1 MFKGIVVNYKQNII
15 TLIGLGIMSFMSILQ
30 ANAMDVL
37 ENPILKINR
46 IQKPIKI
53 DGDLTDIEWGQVNG
67 TEYFVE
73 IEPGDNIT
81 PSEKTKVKVGYDDQ
95 NLYVAFWAFADPKDI
110 RASYQNR
117 DRAWMDDFV
126 AIFLDTYGDANAGTM
141 IGANP
146 YGIQLDAKNNGGG
159 DDDPTFDL
167 VYESK
172 GKITDEGYQ
181 VEMAIPFS
189 SLSFPD
195 REVQEWKVGFYRSL
209 PRENRS
215 QIVWGGFDRTNPC
228 FLCQMGTL
236 KGIQGITQGGSFEF
250 LPAIVG
256 SQISELDQNNILQK
270 GTALGQASLGVK
282 YSLSSDQVAEFTIN
296 PDYSQVEA
304 DEEQVDVNTT
314 FALFF
319 PEKRPFFN
327 AGNDLIDTWINAI
340 YTRSINNPIASGR
353 MINRG
358 QKNSWYMLS
367 ALDED
372 SPYIIPGEEQS
383 FSLLGGRS
391 ISNIFRF
398 RRTLEEASHFGILAT
413 DRRMVDNDGS
423 GSVVGFDTRYKF
435 NKTYQ
440 MEFQT
445 LFSKTQEPSDSL
457 LVNNSTFGDNNT
469 FTFDGESFVGNAFEL
484 EFRRETEHWGLET
497 GYDHKTPAFRAENGF
512 ISNNN
517 NRRIYLQSY
526 WVYTPDKMI
535 SKVMGGFHSGIESNF
550 DGQIKTRYTSFFG
563 NVMLPRQTRL
573 SANITAIPYNNFKN
587 TDLTGLW
594 KIRLRINSNYNK
606 ILSFGGSFG
615 KSLEKVTFLDV
626 PEKGRSNSFSLWT
639 DLKVSSRMQFSVFSE
654 FQKMTTRDRKEEY
667 YSGYLAGTRVNYQL
681 NQAVSI
687 RLYGQYNDFSQTF
700 QLQPLVSYQPSP
712 FTIFY
717 IGSTTNQIADN
728 LSIGSLQESQIND
741 RQLFLKFQYLFN

>member
-1 MFKGIVVNYKQNII
+1 MFKGILMNHYRNIL
-15 TLIGLGIMSFMSILQ
+15 TLIGLGILSVRSILQ
-30 ANAMDVL
+30 AEVMDVL
-37 ENPILKINR
+37 ENPILEINR
-46 IQKPIKI
+46 VHNAIKI
-53 DGDLTDIEWGQVNG
+53 DGNLTELEWGKAKG
-67 TEYFVE
+67 TDYFLE
-73 IEPGDNIT
+73 IEPGENII
-81 PSEKTKVKVGYDDQ
+81 PAEKTEVKVTYDDQ
-95 NLYVAFWAFADPKDI
+95 NLYVAFWAYAHPEDI

-141 IGANP
+141 IGSNP
-146 YGIQLDAKNNGGG
+146 YGIQMDALNNGNGN
-159 DDDPTFDL
+159 DDPSFDL
-167 VYESK
+167 VYKSQ

-195 REVQEWKVGFYRSL
+195 KEVQEWKVGFYRSL
-209 PRENRS
+209 PREKRS
-215 QIVWGGFDRTNPC
+215 QIVWGGFDRTDPC

-236 KGIQGITQGGSFEF
+236 KGIQGIKQRGNIEF

-327 AGNDLIDTWINAI
+327 AGNDLVDTWINAI

-353 MINRG
+353 IINRG
-358 QKNSWYMLS
+358 QQNSWYMLS
-367 ALDED
+367 AMDED

-413 DRRMVDNDGS
+413 DRRMVNNDGS

-457 LVNNSTFGDNNT
+457 LDDNSTFGDNNT
-469 FTFDGESFVGNAFEL
+469 FTFDGESFVGNAVEI
-484 EFRRETEHWGLET
+484 EFSRDTEHWGLET
-497 GYDHKTPAFRAENGF
+497 GYDHKTSAFRAENGF

-517 NRRIYLQSY
+517 NRRIYLESY

-535 SKVMGGFHSGIESNF
+535 SKVVGGFHSGIESNF

-573 SANITAIPYNNFKN
+573 AANITAIPYNYFKN
-587 TDLTGLW
+587 KELTGLW

-606 ILSFGGSFG
+606 IISFGGSLG
-615 KSLEKVTFLDV
+615 KSLEKVTSLDI
-626 PEKGRSNSFSLWT
+626 PEKGSSNSFSLWT
-639 DLKVSSRMQFSVFSE
+639 RLKVSDRMQVGGTYE
-654 FQKMTTRDRKEEY
+654 NYRMTTLDKKEEY
-667 YSGYLAGTRVNYQL
+667 YSGYLTGIRMNYQYNRAL
-681 NQAVSI
+681 SF
-687 RLYGQYNDFSQTF
+687 RLLGQYNDFSRTF

-717 IGSTTNQIADN
+717 IGSTSNQIADN
-728 LSIGSLQESQIND
+728 LSIDSIKESQIND

>member
-1 MFKGIVVNYKQNII
+1 MHINRSIVLLV
-15 TLIGLGIMSFMSILQ
+15 GLGILSTGSILQ
-30 ANAMDVL
+30 AETMAILKNPVL
-37 ENPILKINR
+37 EITR
-46 IQKPIKI
+46 IQNEIII
-53 DGDLTDIEWGQVNG
+53 DGDLTEIEWGQARG
-67 TEYFVE
+67 TDYFLE
-73 IEPGDNIT
+73 IDPGENIT
-81 PSEKTKVKVGYDDQ
+81 PPEKTEVKVAYDGQ

-110 RASYQNR
+110 RASFQKR
-117 DRAWMDDFV
+117 DQAWMDDWV
-126 AIFLDTYGDANAGTM
+126 AIFLDTYGDANTGTM

-146 YGIQLDAKNNGGG
+146 YGIQMDAKNNGGG
-159 DDDPTFDL
+159 NDDPTFDL

-172 GKITDEGYQ
+172 GKITDKGYQ

-195 REVQEWKVGFYRSL
+195 KEVQEWKVGFYRSL
-209 PRENRS
+209 PREKRS
-215 QIVWGGFDRTNPC
+215 QILWGGFDRTNPC

-236 KGIQGITQGGSFEF
+236 IGIQGIKQKGSFEF

-256 SQISELDQNNILQK
+256 SQAAELDQNNTLKK
-270 GTALGQASLGVK
+270 GTAAGEASLGIK
-282 YSLSSDQVAEFTIN
+282 YSLSSDRVIELTIN

-327 AGNDLIDTWINAI
+327 AGNDLINTWINAI

-358 QKNSWYMLS
+358 QKNSWYLLS
-367 ALDED
+367 AMDED

-413 DRRMVDNDGS
+413 DRRMVNSDGS

-440 MEFQT
+440 VELQT
-445 LFSKTQEPSDSL
+445 LFSKTQEPTDSL
-457 LVNNSTFGDNNT
+457 LVSNETFGDNNT
-469 FTFDGESFVGNAFEL
+469 FTFDGESFTGNAFEL

-497 GYDHKTPAFRAENGF
+497 GYDHKTPTFRADNGF

-517 NRRIYLQSY
+517 QRRVYLQSF
-526 WVYTPDKMI
+526 WVYTPDKLI
-535 SKVMGGFHSGIESNF
+535 SKIVGGFHTGVEYNF
-550 DGQIKTRYTSFFG
+550 EGEKKSRYTAFFG
-563 NVMLPRQTRL
+563 KVVLPRQTRL
-573 SANITAIPYNNFKN
+573 NVNITTIPFNRFKN
-587 TDLTGLW
+587 IDLKNLW
-594 KIRLRINSNYNK
+594 DLKVNMNSHFNK
-606 ILSFGGSFG
+606 SLALGGSFSKG
-615 KSLEKVTFLDV
+615 VNTVTFLDI
-626 PEKGRSNSFSLWT
+626 PEKGSSISFSLWT
-639 DLKVSSRMQFSVFSE
+639 RLKVSDR
-654 FQKMTTRDRKEEY
+654 FQVGGTYEKQQMTTLDKKEEY
-667 YSGYLAGTRVNYQL
+667 YSGYLAGIRVNYQY
-681 NQAVSI
+681 NQALSL
-687 RLYGQYNDFSQTF
+687 RFLGQYNDFSQTF
-700 QLQPLVSYQPSP
+700 QLQPLLSYQPSP

-717 IGSTTNQIADN
+717 IGLTSNQVAN
-728 LSIGSLQESQIND
+728 GLSMNSLQESQTSSS
-741 RQLFLKFQYLFN
+741 QLFIKLQYLFN

>member
-1 MFKGIVVNYKQNII
+1 MFKGILMNYNRNIL
-15 TLIGLGIMSFMSILQ
+15 TLIGFGILSVGSILQ
-30 ANAMDVL
+30 AEAMDVL
-37 ENPILKINR
+37 ENPILEINR
-46 IQKPIKI
+46 VHNAIKI
-53 DGDLTDIEWGQVNG
+53 DGNLTELEWGKAKG
-67 TEYFVE
+67 TDYFLE
-73 IEPGDNIT
+73 IEPGENII
-81 PSEKTKVKVGYDDQ
+81 PAEKTEVKVAYDDQ
-95 NLYVAFWAFADPKDI
+95 NLYVAFWAFADPEDI

-141 IGANP
+141 IGSNP
-146 YGIQLDAKNNGGG
+146 YGIQMDALNNGNGN
-159 DDDPTFDL
+159 DDPSFDL
-167 VYESK
+167 VYKSQ

-195 REVQEWKVGFYRSL
+195 KEVQEWKVGFYRSL
-209 PRENRS
+209 PREKRS
-215 QIVWGGFDRTNPC
+215 QIVWGGFDRTDPC

-236 KGIQGITQGGSFEF
+236 KGIQGIKQRGNIEF

-327 AGNDLIDTWINAI
+327 AGNDLVDTWINAI

-353 MINRG
+353 IINRG
-358 QKNSWYMLS
+358 QQNSWYMLS
-367 ALDED
+367 AMDED

-413 DRRMVDNDGS
+413 DRRMVNNDGS

-457 LVNNSTFGDNNT
+457 LDDNSTFGDNNT
-469 FTFDGESFVGNAFEL
+469 FTFDGESFVGNAVEI
-484 EFRRETEHWGLET
+484 EFSRDTEHWGLET
-497 GYDHKTPAFRAENGF
+497 GYDHKTSAFRAENGF

-517 NRRIYLQSY
+517 NRRIYLESY

-573 SANITAIPYNNFKN
+573 AANITAIPYNYFKN
-587 TDLTGLW
+587 KELTGLW

-606 ILSFGGSFG
+606 IISFGGSLG
-615 KSLEKVTFLDV
+615 KSLEKVTSLDI
-626 PEKGRSNSFSLWT
+626 PEKGSSNSFSLWT
-639 DLKVSSRMQFSVFSE
+639 RLKVSDRMQVGGTYE
-654 FQKMTTRDRKEEY
+654 NYRMTTLDKKEEY
-667 YSGYLAGTRVNYQL
+667 YSGYLTGIRMNYQYNRAL
-681 NQAVSI
+681 SF
-687 RLYGQYNDFSQTF
+687 RLLGQYNDFSRTF

-717 IGSTTNQIADN
+717 IGSTSNQIADN
-728 LSIGSLQESQIND
+728 LSIDSIKESQIND

>member
-1 MFKGIVVNYKQNII
+1 MNYYRNILI
-15 TLIGLGIMSFMSILQ
+15 LIGLGILSVGSILQ
-30 ANAMDVL
+30 AESMDVL
-37 ENPILKINR
+37 ENPILEINR
-46 IQKPIKI
+46 VHNAIKI
-53 DGDLTDIEWGQVNG
+53 DGDLTDLEWGQANG
-67 TEYFVE
+67 TDYFLE
-73 IEPGDNIT
+73 IEPGENTT
-81 PSEKTKVKVGYDDQ
+81 PAEKTEVKVAYDDK

-110 RASYQNR
+110 RASFQKR
-117 DRAWMDDFV
+117 DQAWTDDFV
-126 AIFLDTYGDANAGTM
+126 AIFLDTYGDANTGTM

-146 YGIQLDAKNNGGG
+146 YGIQMDAKNNGGG

-172 GKITDEGYQ
+172 GMITDEGYQ

-195 REVQEWKVGFYRSL
+195 KEVQEWKVGFYRSL
-209 PRENRS
+209 PREKRS
-215 QIVWGGFDRTNPC
+215 QIIWGGLDRTNPC

-236 KGIQGITQGGSFEF
+236 IGIQGIKQRGSFEF

-256 SQISELDQNNILQK
+256 SQVAELDQNNTLQK
-270 GTALGQASLGVK
+270 GNAQGEASLGIK
-282 YSLSSDQVAEFTIN
+282 YSLSSDRVIELTIN

-358 QKNSWYMLS
+358 QKNSWYLLS
-367 ALDED
+367 AIDEN
-372 SPYIIPGEEQS
+372 SPYTIPGEEQS
-383 FSLLGGRS
+383 FSLSGGRS

-398 RRTLEEASHFGILAT
+398 RRTLEEASFFGILAT
-413 DRRMVDNDGS
+413 DRRMIDNDGS

-440 MEFQT
+440 VEFQT
-445 LFSKTQEPSDSL
+445 LFSHTKEPHDSL
-457 LVNNSTFGDNNT
+457 LISNVNFGDNHT
-469 FTFDGESFVGNAFEL
+469 FTFDGESFTGNAMEL

-497 GYDHKTPAFRAENGF
+497 GYDHRSPAFRADNGF

-517 NRRIYLQSY
+517 SRRVYLQSY

-535 SKVMGGFHSGIESNF
+535 SKVVGGFHSGIESNF

-573 SANITAIPYNNFKN
+573 AVNIITIPYNHFKN
-587 TDLTGLW
+587 TELTGLW
-594 KIRLRINSNYNK
+594 KIRLRINSQFNK
-606 ILSFGGSFG
+606 LISFGGSLG
-615 KSLEKVTFLDV
+615 RSIEKVTFLEI
-626 PEKGRSNSFSLWT
+626 PEKGSSNSFSLWT
-639 DLKVSSRMQFSVFSE
+639 RLKVSDRMQVGGTYE
-654 FQKMTTRDRKEEY
+654 NHRMTTLDKKEEY
-667 YSGYLAGTRVNYQL
+667 YSGYLTGIRMNYQY
-681 NQAVSI
+681 NQALGF
-687 RLYGQYNDFSQTF
+687 RLLGQYNDFSQTF

-717 IGSTTNQIADN
+717 IGSTSNQTMNN
-728 LSIGSLQESQIND
+728 LNVDSVRNGQLTG
-741 RQLFLKFQYLFN
+741 RQLFFKFQYLFN

>member
-1 MFKGIVVNYKQNII
+1 MFKGILMNHYRNIL
-15 TLIGLGIMSFMSILQ
+15 TLIGLGILSVRSILQ
-30 ANAMDVL
+30 AEVMDVL
-37 ENPILKINR
+37 ENPILEINR
-46 IQKPIKI
+46 VHNAIKI
-53 DGDLTDIEWGQVNG
+53 DGNLTELEWGKAKG
-67 TEYFVE
+67 TDYFLE
-73 IEPGDNIT
+73 IEPGENII
-81 PSEKTKVKVGYDDQ
+81 PAEKTEVKVTYDDQ
-95 NLYVAFWAFADPKDI
+95 NLYVAFWAYAHPEDI

-141 IGANP
+141 IGSNP
-146 YGIQLDAKNNGGG
+146 YGIQMDALNNGNGN
-159 DDDPTFDL
+159 DDPSFDL
-167 VYESK
+167 VYKSQ

-195 REVQEWKVGFYRSL
+195 KEVQEWKVGFYRSL
-209 PRENRS
+209 PREKRS
-215 QIVWGGFDRTNPC
+215 QIVWGGFDRTDPC

-236 KGIQGITQGGSFEF
+236 KGIQGIKQRGNIEF

-327 AGNDLIDTWINAI
+327 AGNDLVDTWINAI

-353 MINRG
+353 IINRG
-358 QKNSWYMLS
+358 QQNSWYMLS
-367 ALDED
+367 AMDED

-413 DRRMVDNDGS
+413 DRRMVNNDGS

-457 LVNNSTFGDNNT
+457 LDDNSTFGDNNT
-469 FTFDGESFVGNAFEL
+469 FTFDGESFVGNAVEI
-484 EFRRETEHWGLET
+484 EFSRDTEHWGLET
-497 GYDHKTPAFRAENGF
+497 GYDHKTSAFRAENGF

-517 NRRIYLQSY
+517 NRRIYLESY

-573 SANITAIPYNNFKN
+573 AANITAIPYNYFKN
-587 TDLTGLW
+587 KELTGLW

-606 ILSFGGSFG
+606 IISFGGSLG
-615 KSLEKVTFLDV
+615 KSLEKVTSLDI
-626 PEKGRSNSFSLWT
+626 PEKGSSNSFSLWT
-639 DLKVSSRMQFSVFSE
+639 RLKVSDRMQVGGTYE
-654 FQKMTTRDRKEEY
+654 NYRMTTLDKKEEY
-667 YSGYLAGTRVNYQL
+667 YSGYLTGIRMNYQYNRAL
-681 NQAVSI
+681 SF
-687 RLYGQYNDFSQTF
+687 RLLGQYNDFSRTF

-717 IGSTTNQIADN
+717 IGSTSNQIADN
-728 LSIGSLQESQIND
+728 LSIDSIKESQIND

>member
-1 MFKGIVVNYKQNII
+1 MNYYRNIL
-15 TLIGLGIMSFMSILQ
+15 TLIGLGILSVGSILQ
-30 ANAMDVL
+30 AEAMDVL
-37 ENPILKINR
+37 ENPILEINR
-46 IQKPIKI
+46 VHNAIKI
-53 DGDLTDIEWGQVNG
+53 DGDLTDLEWGQANG
-67 TEYFVE
+67 TDYFLE
-73 IEPGDNIT
+73 IEPGENTT
-81 PSEKTKVKVGYDDQ
+81 PAEKTEVKVAYDDK

-110 RASYQNR
+110 RASFQKR
-117 DRAWMDDFV
+117 DQAWMDDFV
-126 AIFLDTYGDANAGTM
+126 AIFLDTYGDANTGTM

-146 YGIQLDAKNNGGG
+146 YGIQMDAKNNGGG
-159 DDDPTFDL
+159 NDDPTFDL

-172 GKITDEGYQ
+172 GMITDEGYQ

-195 REVQEWKVGFYRSL
+195 KEVQEWKVGFYRSL
-209 PRENRS
+209 PREKRS
-215 QIVWGGFDRTNPC
+215 QIIWGGLDRTNPC

-236 KGIQGITQGGSFEF
+236 IGIQGIKQRGSFEF

-256 SQISELDQNNILQK
+256 SQVAELDQNNTLQK
-270 GTALGQASLGVK
+270 GNVQGEASLGIK
-282 YSLSSDQVAEFTIN
+282 YSLSSDRVIELTIN

-358 QKNSWYMLS
+358 QKNSWYLLS
-367 ALDED
+367 AMDEN
-372 SPYIIPGEEQS
+372 SPYTIPGEEQS
-383 FSLLGGRS
+383 FSLSGGRS

-398 RRTLEEASHFGILAT
+398 RRTLEEASFFGILAT

-440 MEFQT
+440 VEFQT
-445 LFSKTQEPSDSL
+445 LFSHTKEPHDSL
-457 LVNNSTFGDNNT
+457 LISNVNFGDNHT
-469 FTFDGESFVGNAFEL
+469 FTFDGESFTGNAMEL

-497 GYDHKTPAFRAENGF
+497 GYDHKTSAFRAENGF
-512 ISNNN
+512 ISSNN
-517 NRRIYLQSY
+517 NRRIYLESY

-535 SKVMGGFHSGIESNF
+535 SKVVGGFHSGIESNF

-573 SANITAIPYNNFKN
+573 AANIIAIPYNYFKN
-587 TDLTGLW
+587 TELTGLW
-594 KIRLRINSNYNK
+594 KIRLRINSQFNK
-606 ILSFGGSFG
+606 LISFGGSLG
-615 KSLEKVTFLDV
+615 RSIEKVTFLDI
-626 PEKGRSNSFSLWT
+626 PEKGSSNSFSLWT
-639 DLKVSSRMQFSVFSE
+639 RLKVSDRMQVGGTYE
-654 FQKMTTRDRKEEY
+654 NYRMTTLDKKEEY
-667 YSGYLAGTRVNYQL
+667 YSGYLTGIRMNYQY
-681 NQAVSI
+681 NQALSF
-687 RLYGQYNDFSQTF
+687 RLLGQYNDFSQTF

-717 IGSTTNQIADN
+717 IGSMSNQSAKN
-728 LSIGSLQESQIND
+728 LSIDSIQDSQISD
-741 RQLFLKFQYLFN
+741 RQLFLKFQYLFDE

>member
-1 MFKGIVVNYKQNII
+1 MHINRSIVLLV
-15 TLIGLGIMSFMSILQ
+15 GLGILSTGSILQ
-30 ANAMDVL
+30 AETMAILKNPVL
-37 ENPILKINR
+37 EITR
-46 IQKPIKI
+46 IQNEIII
-53 DGDLTDIEWGQVNG
+53 DGDLTEIEWGQARG
-67 TEYFVE
+67 TDYFLE
-73 IEPGDNIT
+73 IDPGENIT
-81 PSEKTKVKVGYDDQ
+81 PPEKTEVKVAYDDQ

-110 RASYQNR
+110 RASFQKR
-117 DRAWMDDFV
+117 DQAWMDDWV
-126 AIFLDTYGDANAGTM
+126 AIFLDTYGDANTGTM

-146 YGIQLDAKNNGGG
+146 YGIQMDAKNNGGG
-159 DDDPTFDL
+159 NDDPTFDL

-172 GKITDEGYQ
+172 GKITDKGYQ

-195 REVQEWKVGFYRSL
+195 KEVQEWKVGFYRSL
-209 PRENRS
+209 PREKRS
-215 QIVWGGFDRTNPC
+215 QILWGGFDRTNPC

-236 KGIQGITQGGSFEF
+236 IGIQGIKQKGSFEF

-256 SQISELDQNNILQK
+256 SQAAELDQNNTLKK
-270 GTALGQASLGVK
+270 GTAAGEASLGIK
-282 YSLSSDQVAEFTIN
+282 YSLSSDRVIELTIN

-327 AGNDLIDTWINAI
+327 AGNDLINTWINAI

-358 QKNSWYMLS
+358 QKNSWYLLS
-367 ALDED
+367 AMDED

-413 DRRMVDNDGS
+413 DRRMVNSDGS

-440 MEFQT
+440 VELQT
-445 LFSKTQEPSDSL
+445 LFSKTQEPTDSL
-457 LVNNSTFGDNNT
+457 LVSNETFGDNNT
-469 FTFDGESFVGNAFEL
+469 FTFDGESFTGNAFEL

-497 GYDHKTPAFRAENGF
+497 GYDHKTPTFRADNGF

-517 NRRIYLQSY
+517 QRRVYLQSF
-526 WVYTPDKMI
+526 WVYTPDKLI
-535 SKVMGGFHSGIESNF
+535 SKIVGGFHTGVEYNF
-550 DGQIKTRYTSFFG
+550 DGEKKSRYTAFFG
-563 NVMLPRQTRL
+563 NVVLPRQTRL
-573 SANITAIPYNNFKN
+573 NVNITTIPFNRFKN
-587 TDLTGLW
+587 IDLKNLW
-594 KIRLRINSNYNK
+594 DLKVNMNSHFNK
-606 ILSFGGSFG
+606 SLALGGSFSKG
-615 KSLEKVTFLDV
+615 VNTVTFLDI
-626 PEKGRSNSFSLWT
+626 PEKGNSNSFSLWAQ
-639 DLKVSSRMQFSVFSE
+639 LKISDRMQISGSYE
-654 FQKMTTRDRKEEY
+654 NHKMTTLDKKEEY
-667 YSGYLAGTRVNYQL
+667 YSGYLAGIRVNYQY
-681 NQAVSI
+681 NQALSL
-687 RLYGQYNDFSQTF
+687 RFLGQYNDFSQTF
-700 QLQPLVSYQPSP
+700 QLQPLLSYQPSP

-717 IGSTTNQIADN
+717 IGLTSNQVAN
-728 LSIGSLQESQIND
+728 GLSMNSLQESQTSSS
-741 RQLFLKFQYLFN
+741 QLFIKLQYLFN

>member
-1 MFKGIVVNYKQNII
+1 MNYHRNIL
-15 TLIGLGIMSFMSILQ
+15 TLVGLGILSVGSILQ
-30 ANAMDVL
+30 AEAMNVL
-37 ENPILKINR
+37 ENPILEINR
-46 IQKPIKI
+46 IHNAIKI
-53 DGDLTDIEWGQVNG
+53 DGNLTELEWGKAKG
-67 TEYFVE
+67 TDYFLE
-73 IEPGDNIT
+73 IEPGENII
-81 PSEKTKVKVGYDDQ
+81 PAEKTEVKVAYDDK

-110 RASYQNR
+110 RASFQKR
-117 DRAWMDDFV
+117 DQAWMDDFV
-126 AIFLDTYGDANAGTM
+126 AIFLDTYGDANTGTM

-146 YGIQLDAKNNGGG
+146 YGIQMDAKNNGGG

-172 GKITDEGYQ
+172 GMITDEGYQ

-195 REVQEWKVGFYRSL
+195 KEVQEWKVGFYRSL
-209 PRENRS
+209 PREKRS
-215 QIVWGGFDRTNPC
+215 QIIWGGFDRTNPC

-236 KGIQGITQGGSFEF
+236 IGIQGIKQRGSFEF

-256 SQISELDQNNILQK
+256 SQVAELDQNNTLQK
-270 GTALGQASLGVK
+270 GNVQGEASFGIK
-282 YSLSSDQVAEFTIN
+282 YSLSSDRVIELTIN

-358 QKNSWYMLS
+358 QKNSWYLLS
-367 ALDED
+367 AIDEN
-372 SPYIIPGEEQS
+372 SPYTIPGEEQS
-383 FSLLGGRS
+383 FSLSGGRS

-398 RRTLEEASHFGILAT
+398 RRTLEEASFFGILAT

-440 MEFQT
+440 VEFQT
-445 LFSKTQEPSDSL
+445 LFSHTKEPHDSL
-457 LVNNSTFGDNNT
+457 LISNVNFGDNHT
-469 FTFDGESFVGNAFEL
+469 FTFDGESFTGNAMEL

-497 GYDHKTPAFRAENGF
+497 GYDHRSPAFRADNGF

-517 NRRIYLQSY
+517 QRRVYLESY

-535 SKVMGGFHSGIESNF
+535 SKVVGGFHSGIESNF

-573 SANITAIPYNNFKN
+573 AANIITIPYNHFKN
-587 TDLTGLW
+587 TELTGLW
-594 KIRLRINSNYNK
+594 KIRLRINSQFNK
-606 ILSFGGSFG
+606 LISFGGSLG
-615 KSLEKVTFLDV
+615 RSIEKVTFLEI
-626 PEKGRSNSFSLWT
+626 PEKGSSNSFSLWT
-639 DLKVSSRMQFSVFSE
+639 RLKVSDRMQVGGTYE
-654 FQKMTTRDRKEEY
+654 NHRMTTLDKKEEY
-667 YSGYLAGTRVNYQL
+667 YSGYLTGIRMNYQY
-681 NQAVSI
+681 NQALSF
-687 RLYGQYNDFSQTF
+687 RLLGQYNDFSQTF

-717 IGSTTNQIADN
+717 IGSTSNQTMNN
-728 LSIGSLQESQIND
+728 LNVDSVRNGQLTG
-741 RQLFLKFQYLFN
+741 RQLFFKFQYLFN

>member
-1 MFKGIVVNYKQNII
+1 MHINRSIVLLV
-15 TLIGLGIMSFMSILQ
+15 GLGILSTGSILQ
-30 ANAMDVL
+30 AETMAILKNPVL
-37 ENPILKINR
+37 EITRVQNEII
-46 IQKPIKI
+46 I
-53 DGDLTDIEWGQVNG
+53 DGDLTEIEWGQARG
-67 TEYFVE
+67 TDYFLE
-73 IEPGDNIT
+73 IDPGENIT
-81 PSEKTKVKVGYDDQ
+81 PPEKTEVKVAYDDQ

-110 RASYQNR
+110 RASFQKR
-117 DRAWMDDFV
+117 DQAWMDDWV
-126 AIFLDTYGDANAGTM
+126 AIFLDTYGDANTGTM

-146 YGIQLDAKNNGGG
+146 YGIQMDAKNNGGG
-159 DDDPTFDL
+159 NDDPTFDL

-172 GKITDEGYQ
+172 GKITDKGYQ

-195 REVQEWKVGFYRSL
+195 KEVQEWKVGFYRSL
-209 PRENRS
+209 PREKRS
-215 QIVWGGFDRTNPC
+215 QILWGGFDRTNPC

-236 KGIQGITQGGSFEF
+236 IGIQGIKQMGNFEF

-256 SQISELDQNNILQK
+256 SQVSELDQNNTLKK
-270 GTALGQASLGVK
+270 GTAAGEASLGIK
-282 YSLSSDQVAEFTIN
+282 YSLSSDRVIELTIN

-327 AGNDLIDTWINAI
+327 AGNDLINTWINAI

-358 QKNSWYMLS
+358 QKNSWYLLS
-367 ALDED
+367 AMDED

-413 DRRMVDNDGS
+413 DRRMVNSDGS

-440 MEFQT
+440 VELQT
-445 LFSKTQEPSDSL
+445 LFSKTQEPTDSL
-457 LVNNSTFGDNNT
+457 LVSNETFGDNNT
-469 FTFDGESFVGNAFEL
+469 FTFDGESFTGNAFEL

-497 GYDHKTPAFRAENGF
+497 GYDHKTPTFRADNGF

-517 NRRIYLQSY
+517 QRRVYLQSF
-526 WVYTPDKMI
+526 WVYTPDKLI
-535 SKVMGGFHSGIESNF
+535 SKIVGGFHTGVEYNF
-550 DGQIKTRYTSFFG
+550 DGEKKSRYTSFFG
-563 NVMLPRQTRL
+563 NVVLPRQTRL
-573 SANITAIPYNNFKN
+573 NVNITVIPFERFKATDLENLWTIRANIN
-587 TDLTGLW
+587 T
-594 KIRLRINSNYNK
+594 RFNK
-606 ILSFGGSFG
+606 FLALGGSLSEG
-615 KSLEKVTFLDV
+615 VHTVTFLDV
-626 PEKGRSNSFSLWT
+626 PEKGNSNSFSLWAQ
-639 DLKVSSRMQFSVFSE
+639 LKISDRMQISGSYE
-654 FQKMTTRDRKEEY
+654 NHKMTTLDKKEEY
-667 YSGYLAGTRVNYQL
+667 YSGYLTGVRATYQHNKAL
-681 NQAVSI
+681 SLRI
-687 RLYGQYNDFSQTF
+687 LGQYNDFSQTF
-700 QLQPLVSYQPSP
+700 KLQPLLSYQPSP

-717 IGSTTNQIADN
+717 IGLTSNQVAN
-728 LSIGSLQESQIND
+728 GLSMNSLQESQT
-741 RQLFLKFQYLFN
+741 RSSQLFIKLQYLFN

>member
-1 MFKGIVVNYKQNII
+1 MHINRSIVLLV
-15 TLIGLGIMSFMSILQ
+15 GLGILSTGSILQ
-30 ANAMDVL
+30 AETMAILKNPVL
-37 ENPILKINR
+37 EITR
-46 IQKPIKI
+46 IQNEIII
-53 DGDLTDIEWGQVNG
+53 DGDLTEIEWGQARG
-67 TEYFVE
+67 TDYFLE
-73 IEPGDNIT
+73 IDPGENIT
-81 PSEKTKVKVGYDDQ
+81 PPEKTEVKVAYDDQ

-110 RASYQNR
+110 RASFQKR
-117 DRAWMDDFV
+117 DQAWMDDWV
-126 AIFLDTYGDANAGTM
+126 AIFLDTYGDANTGTM

-146 YGIQLDAKNNGGG
+146 YGIQMDAKNNGGG
-159 DDDPTFDL
+159 NDDPTFDL

-172 GKITDEGYQ
+172 GKITDKGYQ

-195 REVQEWKVGFYRSL
+195 KEVQEWKVGFYRSL
-209 PRENRS
+209 PREKRS
-215 QIVWGGFDRTNPC
+215 QILWGGFDRTNPC

-236 KGIQGITQGGSFEF
+236 IGIQGIKQKGSFEF

-256 SQISELDQNNILQK
+256 SQAAELDQNNTLKK
-270 GTALGQASLGVK
+270 GTAAGEASLGIK
-282 YSLSSDQVAEFTIN
+282 YSLSSDRVIELTIN

-327 AGNDLIDTWINAI
+327 AGNDLINTWINAI

-358 QKNSWYMLS
+358 QKNSWYLLS
-367 ALDED
+367 AMDED

-413 DRRMVDNDGS
+413 DRRMVNSEGS

-440 MEFQT
+440 VELQT
-445 LFSKTQEPSDSL
+445 LFSKTQEPTDSL
-457 LVNNSTFGDNNT
+457 LVSNETFGDNNT
-469 FTFDGESFVGNAFEL
+469 FTFDGESFTGNAFEL

-497 GYDHKTPAFRAENGF
+497 GYDHKTPTFRADNGF

-517 NRRIYLQSY
+517 QRRVYLQSF
-526 WVYTPDKMI
+526 WVYTPDKLI
-535 SKVMGGFHSGIESNF
+535 SKIVGGFHTGVEYNF
-550 DGQIKTRYTSFFG
+550 EGEKKSRYTAFFG
-563 NVMLPRQTRL
+563 NVVLPRQTRL
-573 SANITAIPYNNFKN
+573 NVNITTIPINRFKN
-587 TDLTGLW
+587 IDLKNLW
-594 KIRLRINSNYNK
+594 DLKVNMNSHFNK
-606 ILSFGGSFG
+606 SFALGGSFSKG
-615 KSLEKVTFLDV
+615 VNTVTFLDI
-626 PEKGRSNSFSLWT
+626 PEKGSSNSFSLWT
-639 DLKVSSRMQFSVFSE
+639 RLKVSDR
-654 FQKMTTRDRKEEY
+654 FQVGGTYEKQQMTTLDKKEEY
-667 YSGYLAGTRVNYQL
+667 YSGYLAGIRVNYQY
-681 NQAVSI
+681 NQALSF
-687 RLYGQYNDFSQTF
+687 RLLGQYNDFSQTF
-700 QLQPLVSYQPSP
+700 QLQPLLSYQPSP

-717 IGSTTNQIADN
+717 IGLTSNQVAN
-728 LSIGSLQESQIND
+728 GLSMNSLQESQTSSS
-741 RQLFLKFQYLFN
+741 QLFIKLQYLFN

>member
-1 MFKGIVVNYKQNII
+1 MNYYRNIL
-15 TLIGLGIMSFMSILQ
+15 TLIGLGILSVGSILQ
-30 ANAMDVL
+30 AKVMDVL
-37 ENPILKINR
+37 ENPILEINR
-46 IQKPIKI
+46 VQNAIII
-53 DGDLTDIEWGQVNG
+53 DGDLTDLEWGQANG
-67 TEYFVE
+67 TDYFLE
-73 IEPGDNIT
+73 IEPGENTT
-81 PSEKTKVKVGYDDQ
+81 PAEKTEVKVAYDDK

-110 RASYQNR
+110 RASFQKR
-117 DRAWMDDFV
+117 DQAWTDDFV
-126 AIFLDTYGDANAGTM
+126 AIFLDTYGDANTGTM

-146 YGIQLDAKNNGGG
+146 YGIQMDAKNNGGG
-159 DDDPTFDL
+159 NDDPTFDL
-167 VYESK
+167 VYESQ

-195 REVQEWKVGFYRSL
+195 KEVQEWKVGFYRSL
-209 PRENRS
+209 PREKRS

-236 KGIQGITQGGSFEF
+236 KGIQGITQRGNFEF

-256 SQISELDQNNILQK
+256 SQISELDQNNTLQK
-270 GTALGQASLGVK
+270 GTALGQASLGIK

-358 QKNSWYMLS
+358 QKNSWYLLS
-367 ALDED
+367 AMDEN
-372 SPYIIPGEEQS
+372 SPYTIPGEEQS
-383 FSLLGGRS
+383 FSLSGGRS

-398 RRTLEEASHFGILAT
+398 RRTLEEASFFGILAT
-413 DRRMVDNDGS
+413 DRRMIDNDGS

-440 MEFQT
+440 VEFQT
-445 LFSKTQEPSDSL
+445 LFSHTKEPHDSL
-457 LVNNSTFGDNNT
+457 LKNDVNFGDNHT
-469 FTFDGESFVGNAFEL
+469 FTFDGESFTGNAMEL

-497 GYDHKTPAFRAENGF
+497 GYDHKTSAFRAENGF

-517 NRRIYLQSY
+517 NRRIYLESY

-535 SKVMGGFHSGIESNF
+535 SKVIGGFHSGIESNF

-573 SANITAIPYNNFKN
+573 AANIIAIPYNYFKN
-587 TDLTGLW
+587 TELTGLW
-594 KIRLRINSNYNK
+594 KIRLRINSQFNK
-606 ILSFGGSFG
+606 LISFGGSLG
-615 KSLEKVTFLDV
+615 RSIEKVTFLDI
-626 PEKGRSNSFSLWT
+626 PEKGSSNSFSLWT
-639 DLKVSSRMQFSVFSE
+639 RLKVSDRMQVGGTYE
-654 FQKMTTRDRKEEY
+654 NYRMTTLDKIEEH
-667 YSGYLAGTRVNYQL
+667 YSGYLTGIRMNYQYNRAL
-681 NQAVSI
+681 SF
-687 RLYGQYNDFSQTF
+687 RLLGQYNDFSQTF

-717 IGSTTNQIADN
+717 IGSTSNQIADN
-728 LSIGSLQESQIND
+728 LSIGSIRESQIND

>member
-1 MFKGIVVNYKQNII
+1 MFKGILMNYYRNIL
-15 TLIGLGIMSFMSILQ
+15 TLIGLGILSVGSILQ
-30 ANAMDVL
+30 AEAMDVL
-37 ENPILKINR
+37 ENPILEINR
-46 IQKPIKI
+46 VHNAIKI
-53 DGDLTDIEWGQVNG
+53 DGDLTDLEWGQANG
-67 TEYFVE
+67 TDYFLE
-73 IEPGDNIT
+73 IEPGENTT
-81 PSEKTKVKVGYDDQ
+81 PAEKTEVKVAYDDK

-110 RASYQNR
+110 RASFQKR
-117 DRAWMDDFV
+117 DQAWMDDFV
-126 AIFLDTYGDANAGTM
+126 AIFLDTYGDANTGTM

-146 YGIQLDAKNNGGG
+146 YGIQMDAKNNGGG
-159 DDDPTFDL
+159 NDDPTFDL

-172 GKITDEGYQ
+172 GMITDEGYQ

-195 REVQEWKVGFYRSL
+195 KEVQEWKVGFYRSL
-209 PRENRS
+209 PREKRS
-215 QIVWGGFDRTNPC
+215 QIIWGGLDRTNPC

-236 KGIQGITQGGSFEF
+236 IGIQGIKQRGSFEF

-256 SQISELDQNNILQK
+256 SQVAELDQNNTLQK
-270 GTALGQASLGVK
+270 GNVQGEASFGIK
-282 YSLSSDQVAEFTIN
+282 YSLSSDRVIELTIN

-358 QKNSWYMLS
+358 QKNSWYLLS
-367 ALDED
+367 AIDEN
-372 SPYIIPGEEQS
+372 SPYTIPGEEQS
-383 FSLLGGRS
+383 FSLSGGRS

-398 RRTLEEASHFGILAT
+398 RRTLEEASFFGILAT
-413 DRRMVDNDGS
+413 DRRMIDNDGS

-440 MEFQT
+440 VEFQT
-445 LFSKTQEPSDSL
+445 LFSHTKEPHDSL
-457 LVNNSTFGDNNT
+457 LISNVNFGDNHT
-469 FTFDGESFVGNAFEL
+469 FTFDGESFTGNAMEL

-497 GYDHKTPAFRAENGF
+497 GYDHRSPAFRADNGF

-517 NRRIYLQSY
+517 QRRVYLESY

-535 SKVMGGFHSGIESNF
+535 SKVVGGFHSGIESNF

-573 SANITAIPYNNFKN
+573 AANIITIPYNHFKN
-587 TDLTGLW
+587 TELTGLW
-594 KIRLRINSNYNK
+594 KIRLRINSQFNK
-606 ILSFGGSFG
+606 LISFGGSLG
-615 KSLEKVTFLDV
+615 RSIEKVTFLDI
-626 PEKGRSNSFSLWT
+626 PEKGSSNSFSLWT
-639 DLKVSSRMQFSVFSE
+639 RLKVSDRMQVGGTYE
-654 FQKMTTRDRKEEY
+654 NYRMTTLDKKEEY
-667 YSGYLAGTRVNYQL
+667 YSGYLTGIRMNYQYNRAL
-681 NQAVSI
+681 SF
-687 RLYGQYNDFSQTF
+687 RLLGQYNDFSQTF

-717 IGSTTNQIADN
+717 IGSTSNQIADN
-728 LSIGSLQESQIND
+728 LSIGSIRESQIND

>member
-1 MFKGIVVNYKQNII
+1 MNYYRNIL
-15 TLIGLGIMSFMSILQ
+15 TLIGLGILSVGSILQ
-30 ANAMDVL
+30 AEAMDVL
-37 ENPILKINR
+37 ENPILEINR
-46 IQKPIKI
+46 VHNAIKI
-53 DGDLTDIEWGQVNG
+53 DGDLTDLEWGQANG
-67 TEYFVE
+67 TDYFLE
-73 IEPGDNIT
+73 IEPGENTT
-81 PSEKTKVKVGYDDQ
+81 PAEKTEVKVAYDDK

-110 RASYQNR
+110 RASFQKR
-117 DRAWMDDFV
+117 DQAWMDDFV
-126 AIFLDTYGDANAGTM
+126 AIFLDTYGDANTGTM

-146 YGIQLDAKNNGGG
+146 YGIQMDAKNNGGG
-159 DDDPTFDL
+159 NDDPTFDL

-172 GKITDEGYQ
+172 GMITDEGYQ

-195 REVQEWKVGFYRSL
+195 KEVQEWKVGFYRSL
-209 PRENRS
+209 PREKRS
-215 QIVWGGFDRTNPC
+215 QIIWGGLDRTNPC

-236 KGIQGITQGGSFEF
+236 IGIQGIKQRGSFEF

-256 SQISELDQNNILQK
+256 SQVAELDQNNTLQK
-270 GTALGQASLGVK
+270 GNAQGEASLGIK
-282 YSLSSDQVAEFTIN
+282 YSLSSDRVIELTIN

-358 QKNSWYMLS
+358 QKNSWYLLS
-367 ALDED
+367 AIDEN
-372 SPYIIPGEEQS
+372 SPYTIPGEEQS
-383 FSLLGGRS
+383 FSLSGGRS

-398 RRTLEEASHFGILAT
+398 RRTLEEASFFGILAT
-413 DRRMVDNDGS
+413 DRRMIDNDGS

-440 MEFQT
+440 VEFQT
-445 LFSKTQEPSDSL
+445 LFSHTKEPHDSL
-457 LVNNSTFGDNNT
+457 LKNDVNFGDNHT
-469 FTFDGESFVGNAFEL
+469 FTFDGESFTGNAMEL

-497 GYDHKTPAFRAENGF
+497 GYDHKTSAFRAENGF

-517 NRRIYLQSY
+517 NRRIYLESY

-535 SKVMGGFHSGIESNF
+535 SKVVGGFHSGIESNF

-573 SANITAIPYNNFKN
+573 AANIIAIPYNYFKN
-587 TDLTGLW
+587 TELTGLW
-594 KIRLRINSNYNK
+594 KIRLRINSQFNK
-606 ILSFGGSFG
+606 LISFGGSLG
-615 KSLEKVTFLDV
+615 RSIEKVTFLDI
-626 PEKGRSNSFSLWT
+626 PEKGSSNSFSLWT
-639 DLKVSSRMQFSVFSE
+639 RLKVSDRMQVGGTYE
-654 FQKMTTRDRKEEY
+654 NYRMTTLDKKEEY
-667 YSGYLAGTRVNYQL
+667 YSGYLTGIRMNYQYNRAL
-681 NQAVSI
+681 SF
-687 RLYGQYNDFSQTF
+687 RLLGQYNDFSQTF

-717 IGSTTNQIADN
+717 IGSTSNQIADN
-728 LSIGSLQESQIND
+728 LSIGSIRESQIND

>member
-1 MFKGIVVNYKQNII
+1 MFKGILMNYYRNIL
-15 TLIGLGIMSFMSILQ
+15 TLIGLGILSVGSILQ
-30 ANAMDVL
+30 AKVMDVL
-37 ENPILKINR
+37 ENPILEINR
-46 IQKPIKI
+46 VQNAIII
-53 DGDLTDIEWGQVNG
+53 DGDLTDLEWGQANG
-67 TEYFVE
+67 TDYFLE
-73 IEPGDNIT
+73 IEPGENTT
-81 PSEKTKVKVGYDDQ
+81 PAEKTEVKVAYDDK

-110 RASYQNR
+110 RASFQKR
-117 DRAWMDDFV
+117 DQAWMDDFV
-126 AIFLDTYGDANAGTM
+126 AIFLDTYGDANTGTM

-146 YGIQLDAKNNGGG
+146 YGIQMDAKNNGGG
-159 DDDPTFDL
+159 NDDPTFDL

-172 GKITDEGYQ
+172 GMITDEGYQ

-195 REVQEWKVGFYRSL
+195 KEVQEWKVGFYRSL
-209 PRENRS
+209 PREKRS
-215 QIVWGGFDRTNPC
+215 QIIWGGLDRTNPC

-236 KGIQGITQGGSFEF
+236 IGIQGIKQRGSFEF

-256 SQISELDQNNILQK
+256 SQVAELDQNNTLQK
-270 GTALGQASLGVK
+270 GNAQGEASLGIK
-282 YSLSSDQVAEFTIN
+282 YSLSSDRVIELTIN

-358 QKNSWYMLS
+358 QKNSWYLLS
-367 ALDED
+367 AMDEN
-372 SPYIIPGEEQS
+372 SPYTIPGEEQS
-383 FSLLGGRS
+383 FSLSGGRS

-398 RRTLEEASHFGILAT
+398 RRTLEEASFFGILAT

-440 MEFQT
+440 VEFQT
-445 LFSKTQEPSDSL
+445 LFSHTKEPHDSL
-457 LVNNSTFGDNNT
+457 LISNVNFGDNHT
-469 FTFDGESFVGNAFEL
+469 FTFDGESFTGNAMEL

-497 GYDHKTPAFRAENGF
+497 GYDHRSPAFRADNGF

-517 NRRIYLQSY
+517 QRRVYLESY

-535 SKVMGGFHSGIESNF
+535 SKVVGGFHSGIESNF

-573 SANITAIPYNNFKN
+573 AANIIAIPYNYFKN
-587 TDLTGLW
+587 TELTGLW
-594 KIRLRINSNYNK
+594 KIRLRINSQFNK
-606 ILSFGGSFG
+606 LISFGGSLG
-615 KSLEKVTFLDV
+615 RSIEKVTFLDI
-626 PEKGRSNSFSLWT
+626 PEKGSSNSFSLWT
-639 DLKVSSRMQFSVFSE
+639 RLKVSDRMQVGGTYE
-654 FQKMTTRDRKEEY
+654 NHRMTTLDKKEEY
-667 YSGYLAGTRVNYQL
+667 YSGYLTGIRMNYQY
-681 NQAVSI
+681 NQALSF
-687 RLYGQYNDFSQTF
+687 RLLGQYNDFNQTF
-700 QLQPLVSYQPSP
+700 QLQPLLSYQPSP

-717 IGSTTNQIADN
+717 IGSTSNQIAEN
-728 LSIGSLQESQIND
+728 LSMDSIRDGQAKD

>member
-1 MFKGIVVNYKQNII
+1 MNYYRNIL
-15 TLIGLGIMSFMSILQ
+15 TLIGLGILSVGSILQ
-30 ANAMDVL
+30 AEAMDVL
-37 ENPILKINR
+37 ENPILEINR
-46 IQKPIKI
+46 VHNAIKI
-53 DGDLTDIEWGQVNG
+53 DGDLTDLEWGQANG
-67 TEYFVE
+67 TDYFLE
-73 IEPGDNIT
+73 IEPGENII
-81 PSEKTKVKVGYDDQ
+81 PAEKTEVKVAYDDK

-110 RASYQNR
+110 RASFQKR
-117 DRAWMDDFV
+117 DQAWMDDFV
-126 AIFLDTYGDANAGTM
+126 AIFLDTYGDANTGTM

-146 YGIQLDAKNNGGG
+146 YGIQMDAKNNGGG

-172 GKITDEGYQ
+172 GMITDEGYQ

-195 REVQEWKVGFYRSL
+195 KEVQEWKVGFYRSL
-209 PRENRS
+209 PREKRS
-215 QIVWGGFDRTNPC
+215 QIIWGGLDRTNPC

-236 KGIQGITQGGSFEF
+236 IGIQGIKQRGSFEF

-256 SQISELDQNNILQK
+256 SQVAELDQNNTLQK
-270 GTALGQASLGVK
+270 GNAQGEASLGIK
-282 YSLSSDQVAEFTIN
+282 YSLSSDRVIELTIN

-358 QKNSWYMLS
+358 QKNSWYLLS
-367 ALDED
+367 AMDEN
-372 SPYIIPGEEQS
+372 SPYTIPGEEQS
-383 FSLLGGRS
+383 FSLSGGRS

-398 RRTLEEASHFGILAT
+398 RRTLEEASFFGILAT

-440 MEFQT
+440 VEFQT
-445 LFSKTQEPSDSL
+445 LFSHTKEPHDSL
-457 LVNNSTFGDNNT
+457 LISNVNFGDNHT
-469 FTFDGESFVGNAFEL
+469 FTFDGESFTGNAMEL

-497 GYDHKTPAFRAENGF
+497 GYDHRSPAFRADNGF

-517 NRRIYLQSY
+517 QRRVYLESY

-535 SKVMGGFHSGIESNF
+535 SKVVGGFHSGIESNF

-573 SANITAIPYNNFKN
+573 AANIIVIPYNYFKN
-587 TDLTGLW
+587 TELTGLW
-594 KIRLRINSNYNK
+594 KIRLRINSQFNK
-606 ILSFGGSFG
+606 LISFGGSLG
-615 KSLEKVTFLDV
+615 RSIEKVTFLDI
-626 PEKGRSNSFSLWT
+626 PEKGSSNSFSLWT
-639 DLKVSSRMQFSVFSE
+639 RLKVSDRMQVGGTYE
-654 FQKMTTRDRKEEY
+654 NHRMTTLDKKEEY
-667 YSGYLAGTRVNYQL
+667 YSGYLTGIRMNYQY
-681 NQAVSI
+681 NQALSF
-687 RLYGQYNDFSQTF
+687 RLLGQYNDFSQTF

-717 IGSTTNQIADN
+717 IGSTSNQTMNN
-728 LSIGSLQESQIND
+728 LNVDSVRNGQLTG
-741 RQLFLKFQYLFN
+741 RQLFFKFQYLFN

>member
-1 MFKGIVVNYKQNII
+1 MNYYRNIL
-15 TLIGLGIMSFMSILQ
+15 TLIGLGILSVGSILQ
-30 ANAMDVL
+30 AEVMDVL
-37 ENPILKINR
+37 ENPILEINR
-46 IQKPIKI
+46 VQNAIII
-53 DGDLTDIEWGQVNG
+53 DGDLTDLEWGQANG
-67 TEYFVE
+67 TDYFLE
-73 IEPGDNIT
+73 IEPGENTT
-81 PSEKTKVKVGYDDQ
+81 PAEKTEVKVAYDDK

-110 RASYQNR
+110 RASFQKR
-117 DRAWMDDFV
+117 DQAWTDDFV
-126 AIFLDTYGDANAGTM
+126 AIFLDTYGDANTGTM

-146 YGIQLDAKNNGGG
+146 YGIQMDAKNNGGG
-159 DDDPTFDL
+159 NDDPTFDL
-167 VYESK
+167 VYESQ

-195 REVQEWKVGFYRSL
+195 KEVQEWKVGFYRSL
-209 PRENRS
+209 PREKRS

-236 KGIQGITQGGSFEF
+236 KGIQGITQRGNFEF

-256 SQISELDQNNILQK
+256 SQISELDQNNTLQK
-270 GTALGQASLGVK
+270 GTALGQASLGIK

-358 QKNSWYMLS
+358 QKNSWYLLS
-367 ALDED
+367 AMDEN
-372 SPYIIPGEEQS
+372 SPYTIPGEEQS
-383 FSLLGGRS
+383 FSLSGGRS

-398 RRTLEEASHFGILAT
+398 RRTLEEASFFGILAT
-413 DRRMVDNDGS
+413 DRRMIDNDGS

-440 MEFQT
+440 VEFQT
-445 LFSKTQEPSDSL
+445 LFSHTKEPHDSL
-457 LVNNSTFGDNNT
+457 LKNDVNFGDNHT
-469 FTFDGESFVGNAFEL
+469 FTFDGESFTGNAMEL

-497 GYDHKTPAFRAENGF
+497 GYDHKTSAFRAENGF

-517 NRRIYLQSY
+517 NRRIYLESY

-535 SKVMGGFHSGIESNF
+535 SKVIGGFHSGIESNF

-573 SANITAIPYNNFKN
+573 AANIIAIPYNYFKN
-587 TDLTGLW
+587 TELTGLW
-594 KIRLRINSNYNK
+594 KIRLRINSQFNK
-606 ILSFGGSFG
+606 LISFGGSLG
-615 KSLEKVTFLDV
+615 RSIEKVTFLDI
-626 PEKGRSNSFSLWT
+626 PEKGSSNSFSLWT
-639 DLKVSSRMQFSVFSE
+639 RLKVSDRMQVGGTYE
-654 FQKMTTRDRKEEY
+654 NYRMTTLDKIEEH
-667 YSGYLAGTRVNYQL
+667 YSGYLTGIRMNYQYNRAL
-681 NQAVSI
+681 SF
-687 RLYGQYNDFSQTF
+687 RLLGQYNDFSQTF

-717 IGSTTNQIADN
+717 IGSTSNQIADN
-728 LSIGSLQESQIND
+728 LSIGSIRESQIND

>member
-1 MFKGIVVNYKQNII
+1 MFAGY
-15 TLIGLGIMSFMSILQ
+15 ILQ
-30 ANAMDVL
+30 AETREVL
-37 ENPILKINR
+37 KNPILEIER
-46 IQKPIKI
+46 VLSPITI
-53 DGDLTDIEWGQVNG
+53 DGDLTDLEWGQAKG
-67 TEYFVE
+67 TDYFVE
-73 IEPGDNIT
+73 IDPGDNVE
-81 PSEKTKVKVGYDDQ
+81 PSEKTAVKVTYDDH
-95 NLYVAFWAFADPKDI
+95 NLYVAFWAYSDPKTI
-110 RASYQNR
+110 RTSYQNR
-117 DRAWMDDFV
+117 DRAWGDDFV
-126 AIFLDTYGDANAGTM
+126 AIFLDTYGDANTGTM
-141 IGANP
+141 IGSNP
-146 YGIQLDAKNNGGG
+146 YGIQMDAKTSGGG

-172 GKITDEGYQ
+172 GKITDTGYQ

-189 SLSFPD
+189 SLSFPNKD
-195 REVQEWKVGFYRSL
+195 VQEWKIGFYRSL
-209 PRENRS
+209 PREKRS
-215 QIVWGGFDRTNPC
+215 QILWGGFDRTNPC

-236 KGIQGITQGGSFEF
+236 IGIQGIKQRGSFEF

-256 SQISELDQNNILQK
+256 SQVAELDQNNTLQK
-270 GTALGQASLGVK
+270 GNAQGEASLGIK
-282 YSLSSDQVAEFTIN
+282 YSLSSDRVIELTIN

-358 QKNSWYMLS
+358 QKNSWYLLS
-367 ALDED
+367 AIDEN
-372 SPYIIPGEEQS
+372 SPYTIPGEEQS
-383 FSLLGGRS
+383 FSLSGGRS

-398 RRTLEEASHFGILAT
+398 RRTLEEASFFGILAT

-440 MEFQT
+440 VEFQT
-445 LFSKTQEPSDSL
+445 LFSHTKEPHDSL
-457 LVNNSTFGDNNT
+457 LISNVNFGDNHT
-469 FTFDGESFVGNAFEL
+469 FTFDGESFTGNAMEL

-497 GYDHKTPAFRAENGF
+497 GYDHRSPAFRADNGF

-517 NRRIYLQSY
+517 QRRVYLESY

-535 SKVMGGFHSGIESNF
+535 SKVVGGFHSGIESNF

-573 SANITAIPYNNFKN
+573 AANIITIPYNHFKN
-587 TDLTGLW
+587 TELTGLW
-594 KIRLRINSNYNK
+594 KIRLRINSQFNK
-606 ILSFGGSFG
+606 LISFGGSLG
-615 KSLEKVTFLDV
+615 RSIEKVTFLDI
-626 PEKGRSNSFSLWT
+626 PEKGSSNSFSLWT
-639 DLKVSSRMQFSVFSE
+639 RLKVSDRMQVGGTYE
-654 FQKMTTRDRKEEY
+654 NHRMTTLDKKEEY
-667 YSGYLAGTRVNYQL
+667 YSGYLTGIRMNYQY
-681 NQAVSI
+681 NQALSF
-687 RLYGQYNDFSQTF
+687 RLLGQYNDFSQTF

-717 IGSTTNQIADN
+717 IGSTSNQTMNN
-728 LSIGSLQESQIND
+728 LNVDSVRNGQLTG
-741 RQLFLKFQYLFN
+741 RQLFFKFQYLFN

>member
-1 MFKGIVVNYKQNII
+1 MNYHRNIL
-15 TLIGLGIMSFMSILQ
+15 TLVGLGILSVGSILQ
-30 ANAMDVL
+30 AEAMNVL
-37 ENPILKINR
+37 ENPILEINR
-46 IQKPIKI
+46 IHNAIKI
-53 DGDLTDIEWGQVNG
+53 DGNLTELEWGKAKG
-67 TEYFVE
+67 TDYFLE
-73 IEPGDNIT
+73 IEPGENII
-81 PSEKTKVKVGYDDQ
+81 PAEKTEVKVAYDDK

-110 RASYQNR
+110 RASFQKR
-117 DRAWMDDFV
+117 DQAWMDDFV
-126 AIFLDTYGDANAGTM
+126 AIFLDTYGDANTGTM

-146 YGIQLDAKNNGGG
+146 YGIQMDAKNNGGG

-172 GKITDEGYQ
+172 GMITDEGYQ

-195 REVQEWKVGFYRSL
+195 KEVQEWKVGFYRSL
-209 PRENRS
+209 PREKRS

-236 KGIQGITQGGSFEF
+236 IGIQGIKQRGSFEF

-256 SQISELDQNNILQK
+256 SQVAELDQNNTLQK
-270 GTALGQASLGVK
+270 GNAQGEASLGIK
-282 YSLSSDQVAEFTIN
+282 YSLSSDRVIELTIN

-358 QKNSWYMLS
+358 QKNSWYLLS
-367 ALDED
+367 AIDEN
-372 SPYIIPGEEQS
+372 SPYTIPGEEQS
-383 FSLLGGRS
+383 FSLSGGRS

-398 RRTLEEASHFGILAT
+398 RRTLEEASFFGILAT

-440 MEFQT
+440 VEFQT
-445 LFSKTQEPSDSL
+445 LFSHTKEPHDSL
-457 LVNNSTFGDNNT
+457 LISNVNFGDNHT
-469 FTFDGESFVGNAFEL
+469 FTFDGESFTGNAMEL

-497 GYDHKTPAFRAENGF
+497 GYDHRSPAFRADNGF

-517 NRRIYLQSY
+517 QRRVYLESY

-535 SKVMGGFHSGIESNF
+535 SKVVGGFHSGIESNF

-573 SANITAIPYNNFKN
+573 AVNIITIPYNHFKN
-587 TDLTGLW
+587 TELTGLW
-594 KIRLRINSNYNK
+594 KIRLRINSQFNK
-606 ILSFGGSFG
+606 LISFGGSLG
-615 KSLEKVTFLDV
+615 RSIEKVTFLEI
-626 PEKGRSNSFSLWT
+626 PEKGSSNSFSLWT
-639 DLKVSSRMQFSVFSE
+639 RLKVSDRMQVGGTYE
-654 FQKMTTRDRKEEY
+654 NHRMTTLDKKEEY
-667 YSGYLAGTRVNYQL
+667 YSGYLTGIRMNYQY
-681 NQAVSI
+681 NQALSF
-687 RLYGQYNDFSQTF
+687 RLLGQYNDFSQTF

-717 IGSTTNQIADN
+717 IGSTSNQTMNN
-728 LSIGSLQESQIND
+728 LNVDSVRNGQLTG
-741 RQLFLKFQYLFN
+741 RQLFFKFQYLFN

>member
-37 ENPILKINR
+37 ENPILEINR

-95 NLYVAFWAFADPKDI
+95 NLYVAFWAFADPMDI

-117 DRAWMDDFV
+117 DQAWMDDFV

-304 DEEQVDVNTT
+304 DAEQVDMNTT

-327 AGNDLIDTWINAI
+327 AGNDIINTWIDAI
-340 YTRSINNPIASGR
+340 YTRSINNPAASGR

-391 ISNIFRF
+391 VSNIFRF
-398 RRTLEEASHFGILAT
+398 KRTLEEASHFGILAT
-413 DRRMVDNDGS
+413 DRRMVENDGS
-423 GSVVGFDTRYKF
+423 GSVVGFDT
-435 NKTYQ
+435 
-440 MEFQT
+440 
-445 LFSKTQEPSDSL
+445 LFI
-457 LVNNSTFGDNNT
+457 
-469 FTFDGESFVGNAFEL
+469 GE
-484 EFRRETEHWGLET
+484 
-497 GYDHKTPAFRAENGF
+497 
-512 ISNNN
+512 
-517 NRRIYLQSY
+517 
-526 WVYTPDKMI
+526 
-535 SKVMGGFHSGIESNF
+535 
-550 DGQIKTRYTSFFG
+550 
-563 NVMLPRQTRL
+563 
-573 SANITAIPYNNFKN
+573 
-587 TDLTGLW
+587 
-594 KIRLRINSNYNK
+594 
-606 ILSFGGSFG
+606 
-615 KSLEKVTFLDV
+615 
-626 PEKGRSNSFSLWT
+626 
-639 DLKVSSRMQFSVFSE
+639 
-654 FQKMTTRDRKEEY
+654 
-667 YSGYLAGTRVNYQL
+667 QL
-681 NQAVSI
+681 N
-687 RLYGQYNDFSQTF
+687 LW
-700 QLQPLVSYQPSP
+700 
-712 FTIFY
+712 
-717 IGSTTNQIADN
+717 
-728 LSIGSLQESQIND
+728 
-741 RQLFLKFQYLFN
+741 

>member
-1 MFKGIVVNYKQNII
+1 MFKGILMNYNRNIL
-15 TLIGLGIMSFMSILQ
+15 TLIGFGILSVGSILQ
-30 ANAMDVL
+30 AEAMDVL
-37 ENPILKINR
+37 ENPILEINR
-46 IQKPIKI
+46 VHNAIKI
-53 DGDLTDIEWGQVNG
+53 DGNLTELEWGKAKG
-67 TEYFVE
+67 TDYFLE
-73 IEPGDNIT
+73 IEPGENII
-81 PSEKTKVKVGYDDQ
+81 PAEKTEVKVTYDDQ
-95 NLYVAFWAFADPKDI
+95 NLYVAFWAYAHPEDI

-141 IGANP
+141 IGSNP
-146 YGIQLDAKNNGGG
+146 YGIQMDALNNGNGN
-159 DDDPTFDL
+159 DDPSFDL
-167 VYESK
+167 VYKSQ

-195 REVQEWKVGFYRSL
+195 NEVQEWKVGFYRSL
-209 PRENRS
+209 PREKRS

-236 KGIQGITQGGSFEF
+236 KGIQGIKQRGNIEF

-327 AGNDLIDTWINAI
+327 AGNDLVDTWINAI

-358 QKNSWYMLS
+358 QQNSWYLLLAM
-367 ALDED
+367 DED

-383 FSLLGGRS
+383 FSFLGGRS

-413 DRRMVDNDGS
+413 NRRMVNNDGN

-457 LVNNSTFGDNNT
+457 LDDNSTFGDNNT
-469 FTFDGESFVGNAFEL
+469 FTFDGESFVGNAVEI
-484 EFRRETEHWGLET
+484 EFSRDTEHWGLET
-497 GYDHKTPAFRAENGF
+497 GYDHKTSAFRAENGF

-517 NRRIYLQSY
+517 NRRIYLESY

-573 SANITAIPYNNFKN
+573 AANITAIPYNHFKN
-587 TDLTGLW
+587 TELTGLW
-594 KIRLRINSNYNK
+594 KIHLRINSNYNK
-606 ILSFGGSFG
+606 IISFGGSLG

-626 PEKGRSNSFSLWT
+626 PEKGSSNSFSLWT
-639 DLKVSSRMQFSVFSE
+639 RLKISDRMQVGGTYE
-654 FQKMTTRDRKEEY
+654 NYRMTTLDKKEEY
-667 YSGYLAGTRVNYQL
+667 YSGYLTGIRMNYQYNRAL
-681 NQAVSI
+681 SF
-687 RLYGQYNDFSQTF
+687 RLLGQYNDFSRTF

-717 IGSTTNQIADN
+717 IGSTSNQIADN
-728 LSIGSLQESQIND
+728 LSIDSIKESQIND